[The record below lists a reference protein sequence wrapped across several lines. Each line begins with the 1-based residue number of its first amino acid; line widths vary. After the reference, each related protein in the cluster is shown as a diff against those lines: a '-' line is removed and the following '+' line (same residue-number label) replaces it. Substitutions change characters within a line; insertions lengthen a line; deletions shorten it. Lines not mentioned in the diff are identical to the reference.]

1 MKYLYIYVFTTCV
14 LPWSPWFGD
23 KPKPV
28 TPKPEPVEDIAGYLC
43 DCGWRKYYMWH
54 DVVVSPFSKQLQN
67 QPF

>member
-1 MKYLYIYVFTTCV
+1 MKYLYLWFFTTCV

-28 TPKPEPVEDIAGYLC
+28 TIEPTPPIVREYLC
-43 DCGWRKYYMWH
+43 DCGWRNVVMWH
-54 DVVVSPFSKQLQN
+54 DVTVSPFTKQIQN